1 MQIGNHFVLEKTVTG
16 YRQFFSSLII
26 DEVIFGMKCVFSTIF
41 SNNILKKS
49 QEFVVLEI
57 QSQLCE
63 MQAPKTSQSAEF
75 LMRGDRSTV

>member
-1 MQIGNHFVLEKTVTG
+1 M
-16 YRQFFSSLII
+16 R
-26 DEVIFGMKCVFSTIF
+26 VFSTIF

-63 MQAPKTSQSAEF
+63 MQAPNEESKC
-75 LMRGDRSTV
+75 